1 MKTSALA
8 RLLIAPLRF
17 YQRFISPAL
26 PASCRYYPTCSS
38 YAVESLQ
45 VHGAIRGSWLTV
57 RRVSRCH
64 PWHDGGFDP
73 VPPRRESIRREG
85 TSRERSDALMS
96 SVPVES
102 LAGTSET
109 DPSQLTD
116 LPPDFV
122 PPHARPATAEAPNP
136 RSNAA

>member
-1 MKTSALA
+1 MSNSALA
-8 RLLIAPLRF
+8 RALIAPLRF

-26 PASCRYYPTCSS
+26 PASCRYYPTCSA

-45 VHGAIRGSWLTV
+45 VHGALRGSWLTA
-57 RRVSRCH
+57 RRVGRCH
-64 PWHDGGFDP
+64 PWHAGGFDP
-73 VPPRRESIRREG
+73 VPPPRERRESP
-85 TSRERSDALMS
+85 AS

-102 LAGTSET
+102 SSRTPGTV
-109 DPSQLTD
+109 PSQVLD

-122 PPHARPATAEAPNP
+122 PPDARPATAEAPTP